1 MRPRGAL
8 PLVLHQA
15 RYDLLAFFRNRQ
27 SRFFTLIL
35 PILFL
40 VRLRQLLEE
49 APSSH
54 QPLNARA
61 QTGSGSGI
69 APRPGPFNSTL
80 QLGATRVAVPA
91 IRDSARG
98 HRRRKRISRAFSHA
112 QVLAL
117 PLDGVAVDV
126 ARLILGAH
134 DEVHGLVGGKRRR
147 RERGRAGGRRVCRR
161 REVL

>member
-40 VRLRQLLEE
+40 VRLRQLLEG

-80 QLGATRVAVPA
+80 QLGATRVVVPAEDDVGRSVRSSPSRAPPFGGTLWRSLNPGVSASAKGSGQPSGGLAALAVPA
-91 IRDSARG
+91 RRKARG
-98 HRRRKRISRAFSHA
+98 A
-112 QVLAL
+112 
-117 PLDGVAVDV
+117 
-126 ARLILGAH
+126 
-134 DEVHGLVGGKRRR
+134 
-147 RERGRAGGRRVCRR
+147 GR
-161 REVL
+161 